1 MPFLSKSGMFSIGAR
16 GKKPMVISAYTNTA
30 AIYYDPG
37 NTSSYSGTGTS
48 LINIGTDGNV
58 TGTSGTLF
66 GVAYDSA
73 IASGTFNFDGVADK
87 ITFGQYNFGT
97 AMTVTSWLYPR
108 NEFSINTVIANSGA
122 NQATNGFRIGWN
134 SWNTSNLNLVFEA
147 GNGTAGG
154 AQVSANN
161 VIVNNTWQHIAYV
174 FDQANRTI
182 KLYKNGVEQATSGT
196 PVASVGMN
204 NTNWWIGAIGGNSYY
219 MNANMGQYRVYKSLR
234 SASDILN
241 EYNSTKSR
249 YGL

>member
-1 MPFLSKSGMFSIGAR
+1 MPFLSKFGMFSIGAR
-16 GKKPMVISAYTNTA
+16 GKKPMVSSGYTNTA

-48 LINIGTDGNV
+48 LINIGADGNI
-58 TGTSGTLF
+58 TGTSGTLT
-66 GVAYDSA
+66 GVAYE
-73 IASGTFNFDGVADK
+73 SGNAGGIFNFDGGTDK
-87 ITFGQYNFGT
+87 VTFGQYNFGN
-97 AMTVTSWLYPR
+97 AMTVTAWLYPR
-108 NEFSINTVIANSGA
+108 SKTSINTVIANSVA

-134 SWNTSNLNLVFEA
+134 SWNTNNLNLVFEA

-196 PVASVGMN
+196 PVANVGMN

-241 EYNSTKSR
+241 EYNGTKSR